1 MIDDADAYKKR
12 RAIAPNHGIILVDKS
27 SVVVPAVRG
36 VIAIARSVVAL
47 SVRRRQKHAFEAI
60 TILEWVAV
68 WIDVSRRQVVGV
80 PYTFAGTAERR
91 EPSEREQLREQSDGL
106 WQSGTERCVW
116 HSVRAGWRGEEGC
129 VRDVGGGMRAAA
141 C

>member
-12 RAIAPNHGIILVDKS
+12 RAIAPNQVIILVRR

-116 HSVRAGWRGEEGC
+116 HSVRAGWRGEEDC
-129 VRDVGGGMRAAA
+129 VRDVGGGGMRAAA